1 MKAIDVSTDTL
12 CHVHCTQAGLDSLGA
27 VELRNAIAAAFN
39 IQLPMT
45 ITFDYPTVAALA
57 GFLAS
62 KLVSTG
68 THHGVTIL
76 ADDLSYLVGELD
88 TLSRMTNVVGISLRY
103 PAAEVGGER

>member
-1 MKAIDVSTDTL
+1 MNAIDVSTDTL

-39 IQLPMT
+39 IHLPVT

-62 KLVSTG
+62 KLGSTG
-68 THHGVTIL
+68 AHHGETIL
-76 ADDLSYLVGELD
+76 ADDSSYQGGEQGA
-88 TLSRMTNVVGISLRY
+88 LSRMTNIVGISLRY